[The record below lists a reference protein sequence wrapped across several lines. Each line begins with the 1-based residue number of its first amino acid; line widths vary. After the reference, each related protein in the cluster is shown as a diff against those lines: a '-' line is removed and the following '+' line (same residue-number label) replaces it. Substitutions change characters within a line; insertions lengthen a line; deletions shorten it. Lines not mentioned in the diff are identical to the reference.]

1 MSWGGGVN
9 CSGIPNPPGLE
20 PLPPPT
26 VAKLSVFITTLN
38 NEATLGA
45 CLESVGWADEIVVLD
60 SFSTDDTLEIAA
72 GYGCRIEQHAFAGYG
87 RQKQMALELTTH
99 DWALLLDADEMLS
112 PELGAELRALMARG
126 PSGAGYEIARCEQV
140 FWQMNRPG
148 VRLNRYLRLFDKR
161 QGRLTEMPVHAAPEV
176 AGALERLEHP
186 LFHFGEPDIHTKV
199 DKVNRY
205 SSGLVA
211 EKVGREVPVTPLTMI
226 AAAPWAFLRNYFLK
240 RGFMDGW
247 GGVHRL
253 HDHGVLRLS
262 QVRQALRAPPAA
274 LRRRIVAGRG
284 TENRA
289 PLGRAGRA
297 QGVTHPPVCGE

>member
-1 MSWGGGVN
+1 
-9 CSGIPNPPGLE
+9 
-20 PLPPPT
+20 
-26 VAKLSVFITTLN
+26 
-38 NEATLGA
+38 
-45 CLESVGWADEIVVLD
+45 
-60 SFSTDDTLEIAA
+60 
-72 GYGCRIEQHAFAGYG
+72 
-87 RQKQMALELTTH
+87 
-99 DWALLLDADEMLS
+99 
-112 PELGAELRALMARG
+112 MARG

-247 GGVHRL
+247 AGFIASTIMAFYAFLKYAKLYEH
-253 HDHGVLRLS
+253 
-262 QVRQALRAPPAA
+262 
-274 LRRRIVAGRG
+274 RRRRSGDASLPAG
-284 TENRA
+284 A
-289 PLGRAGRA
+289 PRIALPS
-297 QGVTHPPVCGE
+297 VEPGEPKE